1 VCSTYVSKCTLSHQ
15 QLTHSKSLR
24 TPLPSAKALDFMSA
38 HKIFSSVS
46 PHDVSQMYIYGLG
59 KLPVPRGVHEFESL
73 RELHVSGFLLCLGG
87 LLVVQCFTEE
97 ERAMWTIAKYWRAY
111 RLKTAFRRNE
121 VALKCVAEYFGH
133 PRFQDFSVE
142 VQ

>member
-1 VCSTYVSKCTLSHQ
+1 MST
-15 QLTHSKSLR
+15 
-24 TPLPSAKALDFMSA
+24 
-38 HKIFSSVS
+38 HKIFSSVN
-46 PHDVSQMYIYGLG
+46 PNEVSQIYIYGLDR
-59 KLPVPRGVHEFESL
+59 LPVLRGAHEFESL

-87 LLVVQCFTEE
+87 LLIVQCFTKE
-97 ERAMWTIAKYWRAY
+97 ERAAWTIAKYWRHH
-111 RLKTAFRRNE
+111 RLKSAFRRNE

>member
-1 VCSTYVSKCTLSHQ
+1 MFLFQVLNLQVLSD
-15 QLTHSKSLR
+15 LA
-24 TPLPSAKALDFMSA
+24 PLPSAKALDLMSA
-38 HKIFSSVS
+38 HKIFSSVNPS
-46 PHDVSQMYIYGLG
+46 EVTRIYIYGLDR
-59 KLPVPRGVHEFESL
+59 LPVPRGAHEFESL

-87 LLVVQCFTEE
+87 LLIVQCFTEKD
-97 ERAMWTIAKYWRAY
+97 RAVSTIIKYWRHHM
-111 RLKTAFRRNE
+111 LKSAFRRNE

>member
-1 VCSTYVSKCTLSHQ
+1 VSEKFKGPPGPLLLVQ
-15 QLTHSKSLR
+15 
-24 TPLPSAKALDFMSA
+24 LPSAKAFQVLADLTRMA
-38 HKIFSSVS
+38 HKIFSAVS
-46 PHDVSQMYIYGLG
+46 PHEVSQIYVYGHG
-59 KLPVPRGVHEFESL
+59 RLPVPRGAHEFESL

-97 ERAMWTIAKYWRAY
+97 ERAAWTIAKYWRAH
-111 RLKTAFRRNE
+111 RLKSAFRRNE